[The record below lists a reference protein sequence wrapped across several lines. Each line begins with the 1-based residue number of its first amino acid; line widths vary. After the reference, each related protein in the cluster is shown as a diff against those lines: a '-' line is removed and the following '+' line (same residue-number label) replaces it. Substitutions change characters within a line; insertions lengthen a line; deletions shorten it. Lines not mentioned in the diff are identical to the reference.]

1 MFEHIYFFTHQAD
14 GENQEVLEDEAY
26 QKMAKKHH
34 LPPAEDT
41 AFCIDGK
48 SCYLLQ
54 HPLSREKQKHLMYLQ
69 SFSYM
74 DTGSF
79 LLYKTQ

>member
-41 AFCIDGK
+41 AF
-48 SCYLLQ
+48 
-54 HPLSREKQKHLMYLQ
+54 
-69 SFSYM
+69 
-74 DTGSF
+74 
-79 LLYKTQ
+79 

>member
-41 AFCIDGK
+41 AFCAWMADAHIG
-48 SCYLLQ
+48 
-54 HPLSREKQKHLMYLQ
+54 LSFFRLSKLFIQQ
-69 SFSYM
+69 TSF
-74 DTGSF
+74 
-79 LLYKTQ
+79 

>member
-34 LPPAEDT
+34 LLRQKTQHSVLMENPVI
-41 AFCIDGK
+41 FCSIHCPGK
-48 SCYLLQ
+48 S
-54 HPLSREKQKHLMYLQ
+54 KN
-69 SFSYM
+69 
-74 DTGSF
+74 T
-79 LLYKTQ
+79 